1 MTAIVASIRRVGSI
15 GASPQAKPASQPASR
30 SLFYTS
36 SLPFLF
42 FCVFS
47 IWFADIPRQV
57 SRVARFCSATLGRTA
72 IAGCRRKGGSTTALY
87 GRECRGFRMA
97 PAERAVLDGEM
108 TAADEL
114 QPRLHGHDS
123 EAAQDPGC
131 TAGVRNNLTQEG
143 EQSEGDGTA
152 KCPRTGQ
159 CACGS
164 KPACARPHWGERR

>member
-1 MTAIVASIRRVGSI
+1 
-15 GASPQAKPASQPASR
+15 
-30 SLFYTS
+30 
-36 SLPFLF
+36 
-42 FCVFS
+42 
-47 IWFADIPRQV
+47 
-57 SRVARFCSATLGRTA
+57 
-72 IAGCRRKGGSTTALY
+72 
-87 GRECRGFRMA
+87 MA